1 MASRYRYDDEYETQR
16 PSLIGLLKVTQ
27 SHLHRPQSPKANSLH
42 QTIALKPFRLIL
54 SKPALRAYLTTA
66 LIFTTALFLLATA
79 STAYTLFYWSYVPRI
94 GFAKDIHL
102 QWDDLYRPTPLA
114 GQETALART
123 FNPFPH
129 GTVSLQ
135 GDLVSSQ
142 PYDVKLEIE
151 LPRTRQNREVGNF
164 MLDVSLLA
172 PEKADKKKASSA
184 GLLETV
190 KDGFAPTQ
198 QTDSARV
205 LARSRRPAILHYRS
219 LPVEA
224 MHRIT
229 QLPWYLL
236 GVRHESEKIVIDVF
250 ESTSFARGANAVP
263 VALKLEVQSSGRMQ
277 IYSARAVFR
286 ARFRGL
292 RWVMYNH
299 RIISGLVFI
308 GVFWSVEMVFAGIAW
323 AALAAYLSPMFK
335 SEEKGGPV
343 RIKGEDDL
351 ASDDG
356 DHSYLSDTERTF
368 PTLSNQT
375 PLRFRSPEVKVE
387 KKEEDDPN
395 AGIRLADLPPLTSLE
410 ADDEDEDGDY
420 FLDSGIGT
428 SMESGNGSRPGS
440 VRKRRGR
447 GSFRE

>member
-1 MASRYRYDDEYETQR
+1 LN
-16 PSLIGLLKVTQ
+16 P
-27 SHLHRPQSPKANSLH
+27 LH
-42 QTIALKPFRLIL
+42 QAIALKPFRLVL

-66 LIFTTALFLLATA
+66 LIFTTALFLLASA

-102 QWDDLYRPTPLA
+102 QWDDLYQQHAPLS
-114 GQETALART
+114 GRDTFALARP

-172 PEKADKKKASSA
+172 PEKVEKKKSGSA
-184 GLLETV
+184 GLWEPGR
-190 KDGFAPTQ
+190 DAQ
-198 QTDSARV
+198 QSDSAPV

-219 LPVEA
+219 MPVEA

-236 GVRHESEKIVIDVF
+236 GFRHESEKIVIDVF

-335 SEEKGGPV
+335 SEERGGPV
-343 RIKGEDDL
+343 RIKGEED
-351 ASDDG
+351 AVSDDG
-356 DHSYLSDTERTF
+356 THSYLSDTERTF

-395 AGIRLADLPPLTSLE
+395 AGVRLRDLPPLTSLE

>member
-1 MASRYRYDDEYETQR
+1 MASRYRYDDGYETQR
-16 PSLIGLLKVTQ
+16 PTLLGLLKVLR
-27 SHLHRPQSPKANSLH
+27 SHDRPQNAELTLEH
-42 QTIALKPFRLIL
+42 QNIALKPFRIVL

-66 LIFTTALFLLATA
+66 LILTTALFLLATA

-102 QWDDLYRPTPLA
+102 QWDDLYRHTQTA
-114 GQETALART
+114 GQEMIQARN
-123 FNPFPH
+123 FNSFPH

-151 LPRTRQNREVGNF
+151 LPRTRQNREIGNF
-164 MLDVSLLA
+164 MLDVALLA
-172 PEKADKKKASSA
+172 PEKGDKKKAGSG
-184 GLLETV
+184 GLLGTV
-190 KDGFAPTQ
+190 KDGIVPTQ
-198 QTDSARV
+198 QSDSAPV
-205 LARSRRPAILHYRS
+205 LARSRRSAILHYRS
-219 LPVEA
+219 LPVEI

-236 GVRHESEKIVIDVF
+236 GVRHESEKIVIDIF

-299 RIISGLVFI
+299 RIISGMIFI
-308 GVFWSVEMVFAGIAW
+308 GVFWSVEMIFAGIAW

-335 SEEKGGPV
+335 PEERGGPV
-343 RIKGEDDL
+343 RIKGEDD
-351 ASDDG
+351 AVSEDG
-356 DHSYLSDTERTF
+356 DHSFLSDTERTF

-375 PLRFRSPEVKVE
+375 PLRFRSPEIKEE

-395 AGIRLADLPPLTSLE
+395 AGVRLRDLPPLTSLE

>member
-1 MASRYRYDDEYETQR
+1 
-16 PSLIGLLKVTQ
+16 
-27 SHLHRPQSPKANSLH
+27 
-42 QTIALKPFRLIL
+42 
-54 SKPALRAYLTTA
+54 
-66 LIFTTALFLLATA
+66 
-79 STAYTLFYWSYVPRI
+79 VPRI

-102 QWDDLYRPTPLA
+102 QWDDLSRHHTPLA
-114 GQETALART
+114 GYETAALARP

-172 PEKADKKKASSA
+172 PEKADKKKAGSA
-184 GLLETV
+184 GLLDTV
-190 KDGFAPTQ
+190 KDGLVPTQ
-198 QTDSARV
+198 QSDSAPV

-219 LPVEA
+219 MPVEA

-323 AALAAYLSPMFK
+323 AALTAYLSPMFT
-335 SEEKGGPV
+335 SEERGGRPV
-343 RIKGEDDL
+343 RIKGEED
-351 ASDDG
+351 AVSEDG
-356 DHSYLSDTERTF
+356 EHSYLSDTERTF

-375 PLRFRSPEVKVE
+375 PLRFRSPDVKVE
-387 KKEEDDPN
+387 KKEEDDFN
-395 AGIRLADLPPLTSLE
+395 AGVRLRDLPPLTSLE

>member
-1 MASRYRYDDEYETQR
+1 M
-16 PSLIGLLKVTQ
+16 
-27 SHLHRPQSPKANSLH
+27 
-42 QTIALKPFRLIL
+42 
-54 SKPALRAYLTTA
+54 
-66 LIFTTALFLLATA
+66 
-79 STAYTLFYWSYVPRI
+79 PRI

-102 QWDDLYRPTPLA
+102 QWDDLYRHTPSA
-114 GQETALART
+114 GQETAVSSA

-129 GTVSLQ
+129 GTVSLT

-151 LPRTRQNREVGNF
+151 LPRTRANREVGNF

-172 PEKADKKKASSA
+172 PEKGDKKKAGSA

-190 KDGFAPTQ
+190 KDGLVPSQ
-198 QTDSARV
+198 QSDSAPV
-205 LARSRRPAILHYRS
+205 LARSRRSAILHYRS
-219 LPVEA
+219 MPVEI
-224 MHRIT
+224 MHRLT
-229 QLPWYLL
+229 QIPWYLL

-250 ESTSFARGANAVP
+250 ESTSFARGANSVP

-286 ARFRGL
+286 ARFRGA

-299 RIISGLVFI
+299 RIISGFIFI
-308 GVFWSVEMVFAGIAW
+308 GVFWGVEMVCAGIVW
-323 AALAAYLSPMFK
+323 AALAAYLSPMFR
-335 SEEKGGPV
+335 SEERGGPV
-343 RIKGEDDL
+343 RIKGEDDVI
-351 ASDDG
+351 SEDG
-356 DHSYLSDTERTF
+356 DHSFLSDTERIF

-395 AGIRLADLPPLTSLE
+395 AGVRLADLPPLTGLE
-410 ADDEDEDGDY
+410 ADDEEEDGDY
-420 FLDSGIGT
+420 FLDSGICT